1 MDSTAA
7 MSGVEKAAIGEKMRD
22 LIQKVPLGAYEAITN
37 PGKSYKKQAAKEY
50 GYYEEDDVI
59 IPQEEDGQFA
69 EVLDILHGM
78 QQKEEEETEVEETDH
93 DNNMK
98 ALLIEYRKQLIE
110 TSDLIKAKNEEVP
123 HQLRDAIRHI
133 SNQIG
138 HWAGQP

>member
-1 MDSTAA
+1 M
-7 MSGVEKAAIGEKMRD
+7 
-22 LIQKVPLGAYEAITN
+22 
-37 PGKSYKKQAAKEY
+37 
-50 GYYEEDDVI
+50 
-59 IPQEEDGQFA
+59 GQFA

-78 QQKEEEETEVEETDH
+78 QEESIDAEELDTDH

-110 TSDLIKAKNEEVP
+110 TSDLIRAKNEEVP
-123 HQLRDAIRHI
+123 HHLHEAIRHI